1 MSIVILDRQHAGKPD
16 AMGDTGTSGDLNQ
29 NGRLDWAERESTL
42 TLLSGHYYAAEILRA
57 SNVDVIPVSDG
68 TYRQRHER
76 VNGYLR
82 NVKGPHI
89 YVALHFNGSD
99 NPKADYGSIF
109 YDHRS
114 GANAGPRLAALIAR
128 ALQAQAPEL
137 GDVRAIAAKPTDWTK
152 NAYHTIRDIGPAIA
166 ICYEPAFLTSPK
178 HAPLLGAEG
187 LPRVGRALAQ
197 GILSYLQEANT

>member
-1 MSIVILDRQHAGKPD
+1 MSIVILDRQHSGKPD
-16 AMGDTGTSGDLNQ
+16 AIEDTGTSGDLNQ
-29 NGRLDWAERESTL
+29 NGRVDWAERESSL
-42 TLLSGHYYAAEILRA
+42 TLLYGHYYAAEMLRA
-57 SNVDVIPVSDG
+57 SGVDVIPISDG

-89 YVALHFNGSD
+89 YVALHLNGSD
-99 NPKADYGSIF
+99 NQSADYGSIF

-114 GANAGPRLAALIAR
+114 AAGAGPRLATLIAR
-128 ALQAQAPEL
+128 ALRAQAPEL
-137 GDVRAIAAKPTDWTK
+137 GDVRAVAASPKDWTK
-152 NAYHTIRDIGPAIA
+152 NAFHTIRDIGPAIA

-187 LPRVGRALAQ
+187 LPRVGKALAQ
-197 GILSYLQEANT
+197 GIISYLNEANS